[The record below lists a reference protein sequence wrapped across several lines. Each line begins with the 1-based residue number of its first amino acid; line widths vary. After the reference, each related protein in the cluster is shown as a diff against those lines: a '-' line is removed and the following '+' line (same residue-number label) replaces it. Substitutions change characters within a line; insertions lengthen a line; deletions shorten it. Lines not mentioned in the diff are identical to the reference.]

1 MAIVGGIWAATV
13 VDREI
18 EGIVAIV
25 TGCAAGIVS
34 LVLRDTKGGASW
46 FDDYRQYG
54 KAIVALVAAVIVA
67 IATALGNG
75 EIGDLDGSDWVSIVL
90 TILGGTALVWF
101 VENIQGVAGGII
113 KAVIA
118 ALTAAVTALETGYFD
133 GGISQGELLTAIGA
147 FAATLALTYQIPN
160 ASPTGSGRP
169 DRRGRRHHHAGP
181 HHRRDAPDEAHQDR
195 RNSHQLTLSWEQV
208 PARSAT
214 GSSSTGRRPTPGT
227 RPAPR

>member
-1 MAIVGGIWAATV
+1 MSCGTPKEAHHG
-13 VDREI
+13 R
-18 EGIVAIV
+18 
-25 TGCAAGIVS
+25 S
-34 LVLRDTKGGASW
+34 
-46 FDDYRQYG
+46 DYRQYV

-75 EIGDLDGSDWVSIVL
+75 EIGDLDGSDWVSIIL

-160 ASPTGSGRP
+160 AEPETWAAVVPTVEVGGTTKQTPTSRRASG
-169 DRRGRRHHHAGP
+169 
-181 HHRRDAPDEAHQDR
+181 
-195 RNSHQLTLSWEQV
+195 
-208 PARSAT
+208 
-214 GSSSTGRRPTPGT
+214 
-227 RPAPR
+227 